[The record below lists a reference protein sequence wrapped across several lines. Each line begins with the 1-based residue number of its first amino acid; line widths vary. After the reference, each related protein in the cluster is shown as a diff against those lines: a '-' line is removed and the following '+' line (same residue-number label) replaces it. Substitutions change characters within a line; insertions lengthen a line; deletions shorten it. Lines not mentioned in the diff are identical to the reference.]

1 MATSGLLL
9 GLLALMLVVL
19 LLSRTEVA
27 FAIGAIAILWLV
39 VSGQSLNIGI
49 SRLFGG
55 MNSFVLLAIPFFLLS
70 AELMN
75 NANITERIV
84 LVANV
89 TVGRIRG
96 GLAEAN
102 IAASLLFAGITGA
115 AIADVAAIGRIFI
128 PAMEEEGYD
137 RDFSAAVTAASSLI
151 GPIIPPSIIIV
162 IYGAVTQTSIG
173 GLFAAAILPGIVI
186 GIVMMIYVLVLAYT
200 RGLPKYEIEVER
212 KEYPRIAGDGFIAL
226 TMPGI
231 ILFGILGGFFT
242 PTEAAAVACVYAL
255 FIGMFVYRSLT
266 LTGIYQS
273 LRDSLERSVQL
284 YIIIGFASILS
295 WILSREGIPRMLAES
310 IAGAG
315 LGAVGFMLLVV
326 LVLLF
331 VGTWLEIGAAAIML
345 APTMA
350 SMADQLGIHPFQFG
364 IMFTVTLNIGLMTP
378 PIGMALFAASS
389 VAEIP
394 VWPIAKKIVPFFILD
409 LIVLLFIVLVPD
421 VTLWIPRMVG
431 F

>member
-1 MATSGLLL
+1 MATSGILL
-9 GLLALMLVVL
+9 GLLALMLVL
-19 LLSRTEVA
+19 LILSRTEVA
-27 FAIGAIAILWLV
+27 FAIGAVAVLWLV
-39 VSGQSLNIGI
+39 LAGQSLNIGI

-55 MNSFVLLAIPFFLLS
+55 MDSFVLLAIPFFLLA

-75 NANITERIV
+75 KAGITERIV
-84 LVANV
+84 RVANV
-89 TVGRIRG
+89 SVGRIRG
-96 GLAEAN
+96 GLANAN
-102 IAASLLFAGITGA
+102 VGASLLFAGITGA

-128 PAMEEEGYD
+128 PAMDDEGYD

-173 GLFAAAILPGIVI
+173 GLFAAAILPGIFI
-186 GIVMMIYVLVLAYT
+186 GVMMMLYILVLGYT
-200 RGLPKYEIEVER
+200 RGLPKYETEVEMR
-212 KEYPRIAGDGFIAL
+212 EYPRIAADGFMAL
-226 TMPGI
+226 TMPSI
-231 ILFGILGGFFT
+231 ILFGILGGLFT

-255 FIGMFVYRSLT
+255 FIGMFVYRSLN
-266 LTGIYQS
+266 LSGIYGA
-273 LRDSLERSVQL
+273 LRDSLQRSVQL
-284 YIIIGFASILS
+284 YIIIGFATILS

-310 IAGAG
+310 MADAGF
-315 LGAVGFMLLVV
+315 GAIGFMLMVV

-345 APTMA
+345 GPTMA
-350 SMADQLGIHPFQFG
+350 SMATQLGVHPLQFG

-378 PIGMALFAASS
+378 PIGMALFASSS

-394 VWPIAKKIVPFFILD
+394 VWPIAKKIVPFFALD
-409 LIVLLFIVLVPD
+409 LAVLLVIVFVPE
-421 VTLWIPRMVG
+421 VTLFIPRMLG